1 MRLSWSNHLLIC
13 LTLETLMSIISTI
26 MSIYSGGTNRPV
38 EFCYNFYI
46 LSDLI
51 QKINF
56 PTCIPDSGLS
66 QSYSFGFI
74 YFLWGEY
81 LFCNAFSSIGKSW
94 SWCCLSFIDFPSN
107 WKRIPH
113 LNCIACDYSFVNWDG
128 FCDHF
133 RDAPREDIFK
143 LGAPATASEFCDWVQ
158 LGVDVYIPHCKYQ
171 VKPHYLSP

>member
-1 MRLSWSNHLLIC
+1 
-13 LTLETLMSIISTI
+13 MSIISTI

-56 PTCIPDSGLS
+56 PTCIPDSGLTVLL
-66 QSYSFGFI
+66 FWI
-74 YFLWGEY
+74 Y
-81 LFCNAFSSIGKSW
+81 LFSLRLVFALQCLSIRKSW
-94 SWCCLSFIDFPSN
+94 SCCCLSFIDFPSN
-107 WKRIPH
+107 SKRIPH
-113 LNCIACDYSFVNWDG
+113 LNCIAYAYSFVNWDG
-128 FCDHF
+128 FCDYF
-133 RDAPREDIFK
+133 RDAQREDIFK
-143 LGAPATASEFCDWVQ
+143 LGAAATASEFWDWVQ